1 MRDKQTKQFTKKC
14 SNYNNITSN
23 PDLTDFTVTY
33 WGGVHFM
40 SILSCVEVL
49 ITDRKEACA

>member
-49 ITDRKEACA
+49 ITVRKEACA